1 MKKLVLVILCAI
13 CLPTM
18 SCSSSDDSSNGD
30 DPQIVNIK
38 YEVITSRNSSAI
50 ITVTLN
56 NEIQTDEVDDLPYDI
71 TYAQTEVSDGTY
83 VKLTYLENGDYVVT
97 PQGSSWTDYTAELKI
112 YVDNAVVASEAFPI
126 TEGGSGV
133 KTIDYTFN

>member
-1 MKKLVLVILCAI
+1 MKKFILII
-13 CLPTM
+13 CVSVSMLFT
-18 SCSSSDDSSNGD
+18 SCSSDDSSDGNNT
-30 DPQIVNIK
+30 QTTNIK
-38 YEVITSRNSSAI
+38 YEITTSRNSSAI

-56 NEIQTDEVDDLPYDI
+56 NETQTEEVDNLPYSI
-71 TYAQTEVSDGTY
+71 TYAQTEVSNGTY

-112 YVDNAVVASEAFPI
+112 YSGENVIKSEVFTI
-126 TEGGSGV
+126 TENNSGI